1 MSREQETLT
10 GIVKSL
16 IDNGTMDQ
24 IVIAVLEDALDTAL
38 EDLDKLSKREYLQ
51 AHQWQDYAD
60 NLQFSHACIKVLR
73 YFSLDGY
80 ESEQYRVDEFSLLL
94 QEL

>member
-1 MSREQETLT
+1 MSRERDTLT

-16 IDNGTMDQ
+16 INNGTMDQ
-24 IVIAVLEDALDTAL
+24 IVIAVLEDALEAAL
-38 EDLDKLSKREYLQ
+38 MDLDRLSKKEYLQ

-80 ESEQYRVDEFSLLL
+80 ESEQSRVDEFSLLL

>member
-16 IDNGTMDQ
+16 IDNGAMDQ
-24 IVIAVLEDALDTAL
+24 IVIAVLEDALETAL
-38 EDLDKLSKREYLQ
+38 EDLDKLSRKEYLQ

-60 NLQFSHACIKVLR
+60 SLQFSHACIKVLR